1 MACLLGFGGQHCE
14 LRCAEEQRQ
23 FLNLVQV
30 QESVSR
36 AWMQMVRWRKEDRGG
51 GGARRKEKK
60 PGWLWWWMRRGVVVQ
75 RMLQAH
81 THTEKTC
88 VTGRTQA
95 TCGAVHNQLGMLLWR
110 REGGRFMAAHSSPLA
125 SRRAQRKVCSWCPL
139 VEIRPAIWV
148 HNENS
153 SQAHSLLPTRETESI
168 IHLFFLKNISLSHIT
183 RKGNK
188 LKKIKSVG

>member
-1 MACLLGFGGQHCE
+1 MGVDGWPAYLGLEANIVSCAAPKSRGSFWTWFKFRNQYPGPECRWWDGGK
-14 LRCAEEQRQ
+14 RTEEEEPGGRRRNQGGY
-23 FLNLVQV
+23 
-30 QESVSR
+30 
-36 AWMQMVRWRKEDRGG
+36 GG
-51 GGARRKEKK
+51 GWDE
-60 PGWLWWWMRRGVVVQ
+60 GWSCS
-75 RMLQAH
+75 AYSKH
-81 THTEKTC
+81 THTQKTC

-125 SRRAQRKVCSWCPL
+125 SRRAQRKVCSWGPL

-168 IHLFFLKNISLSHIT
+168 IHLFFLKKHFPLSH
-183 RKGNK
+183 N
-188 LKKIKSVG
+188 